1 MVEEIVV
8 INKVVLEICV
18 KNDESRYSMEK
29 DLILRFLIETVKEA
43 YIQIKDIE
51 KEVSIKGT
59 RDFVTNC
66 DLLVEKYIIGKM
78 KKEFPDIEIL
88 SEEFNFD
95 KEKTK
100 RYFVIDPI
108 DGTINFASGLDIW
121 GLQVAYVENENTL
134 ASCLYFPKLDLLV
147 SSTEHGGT
155 FINGKEV
162 KVKQYEN
169 LDNSLVAF
177 DFSKANEKNYILYQ
191 EVSKKIMRVRE
202 FGAACYGFSMVANG
216 SIDGYCI
223 LQNTPWD
230 IKPGLL
236 ACIEAGAKVYRD
248 NFCTIVANSNEI
260 IDLIKNSIPIA
271 FKDGLKY

>member
-1 MVEEIVV
+1 MKEGIVW
-8 INKVVLEICV
+8 K
-18 KNDESRYSMEK
+18 KNQ
-29 DLILRFLIETVKEA
+29 ILKFLVETVKEA

-51 KEVSIKGT
+51 KEVSIKGS

-66 DLLVEKYIIGKM
+66 DFLIEKYIIGKM
-78 KKEFPDIEIL
+78 KKEFLDIEIL

-95 KEKTK
+95 KEKTN
-100 RYFVIDPI
+100 RYFIIGPI

-121 GLQVAYVENENTL
+121 GIQVAYVENENTI
-134 ASCLYFPKLDLLV
+134 ASCLYFPKLDLLL
-147 SSTEHGGT
+147 SSTNNCGT

-162 KVKQYEN
+162 KVKEYEK

-177 DFSKANEKNYILYQ
+177 DFSRANEKNYILYQ
-191 EVSKKIMRVRE
+191 EVSKKVMRVRE
-202 FGAACYGFSMVANG
+202 LGAACYGFSMVANG

-230 IKPGLL
+230 IEPGLL

-248 NFCTIVANSNEI
+248 NFCTIVANSYDI
-260 IDLIKNSIPIA
+260 IDLIRNSIQIS
-271 FKDGLKY
+271 FKEGLEY

>member
-121 GLQVAYVENENTL
+121 GLQVAYFEN
-134 ASCLYFPKLDLLV
+134 
-147 SSTEHGGT
+147 
-155 FINGKEV
+155 
-162 KVKQYEN
+162 
-169 LDNSLVAF
+169 
-177 DFSKANEKNYILYQ
+177 
-191 EVSKKIMRVRE
+191 
-202 FGAACYGFSMVANG
+202 
-216 SIDGYCI
+216 
-223 LQNTPWD
+223 
-230 IKPGLL
+230 
-236 ACIEAGAKVYRD
+236 
-248 NFCTIVANSNEI
+248 
-260 IDLIKNSIPIA
+260 
-271 FKDGLKY
+271 

>member
-1 MVEEIVV
+1 
-8 INKVVLEICV
+8 
-18 KNDESRYSMEK
+18 
-29 DLILRFLIETVKEA
+29 
-43 YIQIKDIE
+43 
-51 KEVSIKGT
+51 
-59 RDFVTNC
+59 
-66 DLLVEKYIIGKM
+66 M

-95 KEKTK
+95 KEKTN

-121 GLQVAYVENENTL
+121 GIQVAYVENENTL
-134 ASCLYFPKLDLLV
+134 ASCLYFPKLDLLL
-147 SSTEHGGT
+147 SSTDKGGT
-155 FINGKEV
+155 FINGKKV
-162 KVKQYEN
+162 KVKEYEN

-177 DFSKANEKNYILYQ
+177 DFSRANEKNYILYQ

-230 IKPGLL
+230 IEPGLL
-236 ACIEAGAKVYRD
+236 ACIESGAKVYRD
-248 NFCTIVANSNEI
+248 NFCTIVANSNAI
-260 IDLIKNSIPIA
+260 IDLIINSIQIA

>member
-1 MVEEIVV
+1 
-8 INKVVLEICV
+8 
-18 KNDESRYSMEK
+18 MEK

-121 GLQVAYVENENTL
+121 GIQVAYVENENTL

-236 ACIEAGAKVYRD
+236 ACIEARAKVYRD